1 MVYLIFYILGYII
14 CIWCYEL
21 FCLLVYFMIC
31 INSDIVILLVCDVMF
46 IIIIV
51 YYYIVYICIICFN
64 MWDIEW
70 VILVFMYFFKNIDF
84 FK

>member
-31 INSDIVILLVCDVMF
+31 IISDIVILLVCDVMF
-46 IIIIV
+46 IIIICLLL
-51 YYYIVYICIICFN
+51 YSLYIKMII
-64 MWDIEW
+64 
-70 VILVFMYFFKNIDF
+70 FKNFIF
-84 FK
+84 WWKYECSGLCKIFELR